1 MVWWQKVYSE
11 HWLEPGF
18 LDHWRYFL
26 NCQINKCIRTC
37 WKQKPCTHGVWLMDK
52 LNVMQCHFTCNHWAM
67 PKKRPHQW
75 ISISM
80 PCVPLLP
87 MLVLGTCPHLDSFYA
102 LVNKQT
108 EPRTEP
114 SKHPPVHFY
123 QSECFA
129 KKTTCQETQSLQWA
143 KTRNRAWKVSQQ
155 NLENVWK
162 CRIKY
167 NLFILLQRSQKKITQ
182 IPLMSF
188 PGSLPQRPY
197 RQPALRIH
205 DMTTQPLATTQGA
218 RMNDLKQPFLG
229 SFSFRWT
236 FCLANLLS
244 CLGINLRGMLLLCVL
259 CGLDHQ
265 RFFVLGIWWGS
276 QLVVETIIGK
286 PGFEVEITHYAT

>member
-102 LVNKQT
+102 LVKKNKRNQELNPPNIIQFT
-108 EPRTEP
+108 STNQNVSQKTNLPRDTISTVGQN
-114 SKHPPVHFY
+114 SK
-123 QSECFA
+123 SGL
-129 KKTTCQETQSLQWA
+129 KI
-143 KTRNRAWKVSQQ
+143 SQQ

-188 PGSLPQRPY
+188 PGLCLNARTDNLPSASMTWQRN
-197 RQPALRIH
+197 H
-205 DMTTQPLATTQGA
+205 SQPLRAPEWMISSSRSLGLFLSGELFVWHKFAWHVTTVRAVWVGSSA
-218 RMNDLKQPFLG
+218 VFRTGDLVG
-229 SFSFRWT
+229 
-236 FCLANLLS
+236 
-244 CLGINLRGMLLLCVL
+244 
-259 CGLDHQ
+259 
-265 RFFVLGIWWGS
+265 
-276 QLVVETIIGK
+276 
-286 PGFEVEITHYAT
+286 